1 MSAAY
6 LLVGSLNGIL
16 IVYLVLKHL
25 AMQASII
32 VNTNI
37 PAKFAQKN
45 IISIFIQDA
54 FNRKLGNSSYIKKH
68 SLCTKKWFEL
78 ATIAM

>member
-1 MSAAY
+1 
-6 LLVGSLNGIL
+6 
-16 IVYLVLKHL
+16 
-25 AMQASII
+25 MQASII

-54 FNRKLGNSSYIKKH
+54 FKRKLGNLSYIIKH
-68 SLCTKKWFEL
+68 LLCTKKWF
-78 ATIAM
+78 